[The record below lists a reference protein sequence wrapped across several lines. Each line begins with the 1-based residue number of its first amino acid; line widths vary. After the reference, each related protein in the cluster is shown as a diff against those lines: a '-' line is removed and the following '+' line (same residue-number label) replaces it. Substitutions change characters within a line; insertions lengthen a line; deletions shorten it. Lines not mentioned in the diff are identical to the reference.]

1 MAAKNGSQMAF
12 SFLPLPPC
20 TVERI
25 MNVINTVWNAW
36 SMDSDR
42 VESGRVPIQE
52 SWHKRT
58 LMTREIL
65 VALTLTVTS
74 SFVLP

>member
-1 MAAKNGSQMAF
+1 
-12 SFLPLPPC
+12 
-20 TVERI
+20 
-25 MNVINTVWNAW
+25 
-36 SMDSDR
+36 MDSDR

-52 SWHKRT
+52 SGHKRT